1 MVVEELRRAAEA
13 APLAR
18 LCEVT
23 AALWKAFSAGGVTEA
38 EAEAL
43 SVLIDARRAAAGS
56 RRAGQISN
64 PIGTHAGEGTDEPRE
79 LVQAARRAVG
89 SRPRT
94 DASMERRRRL
104 AASGPMPPALAARFT
119 TAELAALKIISD
131 DVRKSGVC
139 VLPIDA
145 IAARAGISRTSAQN
159 AIRQACRL
167 GMLERQERRR
177 AYDRSLP
184 SILRVVDREW
194 SAWLRY
200 GPKGGGLKSSSTT
213 DNGNLQGGFE
223 GAETSKSCRGAEID
237 LRRSGQ
243 SRIRARGGAG

>member
-1 MVVEELRRAAEA
+1 MVAEEIRRAAEA

-18 LCEVT
+18 LCEVS
-23 AALWKAFSAGGVTEA
+23 AALWKAFGTGGVTEA
-38 EAEAL
+38 EAETL
-43 SVLIDARRAAAGS
+43 SVLIEARRKTQVGIGGS
-56 RRAGQISN
+56 NAERASN
-64 PIGTHAGEGTDEPRE
+64 P
-79 LVQAARRAVG
+79 
-89 SRPRT
+89 PRT
-94 DASMERRRRL
+94 TAPTGVSPPRRPQRPPIRSAAIERRRRL

-131 DVRKSGVC
+131 DVRASGVC

-167 GMLERQERRR
+167 GMLERHERRR

-194 SAWLRY
+194 SAWLRR
-200 GPKGGGLKSSSTT
+200 GPKGGGLKGSSPTGT
-213 DNGNLQGGFE
+213 DDSKGGFE
-223 GAETSKSCRGAEID
+223 AAETSKGCRGAEID
-237 LRRSGQ
+237 PRRSGRP
-243 SRIRARGGAG
+243 RIRAGGGAG

>member
-1 MVVEELRRAAEA
+1 MVAEEIRRAAQA

-18 LCEVT
+18 LCEVS
-23 AALWKAFSAGGVTEA
+23 AALWKAFGAGGVTEA
-38 EAEAL
+38 EAEEL
-43 SVLIDARRAAAGS
+43 STLI
-56 RRAGQISN
+56 
-64 PIGTHAGEGTDEPRE
+64 E
-79 LVQAARRAVG
+79 ARRAVPLSNSG
-89 SRPRT
+89 EGRQSGPPSRPPVRRPQRPPVRSV
-94 DASMERRRRL
+94 AIERRRRL

-131 DVRKSGVC
+131 DVRASGAC

-194 SAWLRY
+194 SAWLRR
-200 GPKGGGLKSSSTT
+200 GPQGVGSKVRARPVPEIQK
-213 DNGNLQGGFE
+213 GGFE
-223 GAETSKSCRGAEID
+223 RADPSKGCRGAEVD
-237 LRRSGQ
+237 PRRSGRQ
-243 SRIRARGGAG
+243 RIRAGGGAG